1 MSISNFIPY
10 VKVTLY
16 NIRGIIVNDIYSDNE
31 LNVINIPIISNPYT
45 NVTNVIQNIT
55 ARLRS
60 TWLTKYIQNINYNG
74 SCVVLKF
81 KRKNESYER
90 SIMSIKKLNEEIEKM
105 LENIRL
111 ADEANE
117 LLDIGDFYLVD
128 NKMELI
134 SGLDKLTLGDS
145 IGLIQNDYEI
155 TITLEDEDMFG
166 IVVDTGLI
174 ENDWEIKEPEY
185 LNKEDLIKFIK
196 NEV

>member
-1 MSISNFIPY
+1 MSISNFVPY

-60 TWLTKYIQNINYNG
+60 TWLTKYIQNIDYNG

-81 KRKNESYER
+81 KQNESYER
-90 SIMSIKKLNEEIEKM
+90 SNMNIKKLNEAIEKM

-117 LLDIGDFYLVD
+117 LLGIGDFYLAD

-155 TITLEDEDMFG
+155 TITLEDEDTFG
-166 IVVDTGLI
+166 IIVDTGLI